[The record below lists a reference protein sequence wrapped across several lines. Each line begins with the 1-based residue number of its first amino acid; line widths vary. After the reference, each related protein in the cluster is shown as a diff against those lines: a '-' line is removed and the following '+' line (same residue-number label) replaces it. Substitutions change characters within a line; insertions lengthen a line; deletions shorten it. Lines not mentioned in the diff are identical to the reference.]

1 MSKVIGKTMGEMQ
14 VICPTNFHFYECN
27 YLLK

>member
-14 VICPTNFHFYECN
+14 VIWSTNFHFYECN
-27 YLLK
+27 YILK